1 MKILIVGPSWV
12 GDAVM
17 AQTLF
22 KLIKENNNN
31 TIIDVL
37 VPSWALSVF
46 KRMKEINQFIEM
58 PFGHGELRLKERRS
72 FALGLKVNNYDQAI
86 VLPNSLKSSL
96 IPFFADIPIRTGW
109 RGEFRYFFINDIRK
123 LDKKDYPRMVDRFCA
138 LGIKKGKKLP
148 EIKSPSLISDKSNIS
163 KLINLYSI
171 YREKKILTICPGA
184 EFGPAKRWPSNY
196 FAEVVTYYL
205 RKDWIVIVIG
215 SKKDQIV
222 AQEIESSLDGTH
234 PNLINTVGNTN
245 LEDAI
250 DLLSISSLAL
260 TNDSGLMHIASALD
274 IPLLA
279 LFGPTSPEF
288 TPPLGEKSEIIRKVK
303 GYMKLRKGDLPGGYH
318 SSLLS
323 IKPKETIDKL
333 ESMEK
338 IFISF

>member
-1 MKILIVGPSWV
+1 MKILVIGPSWV

-37 VPSWALSVF
+37 SPSWALSVF
-46 KRMKEINQFIEM
+46 KRMKQINQAIEM
-58 PFGHGELRLKERRS
+58 PFRHGELKLKERRS
-72 FALGLKVNNYDQAI
+72 FALGLKINNYDQAI
-86 VLPNSLKSSL
+86 ILPNSLKSSL
-96 IPFFADIPIRTGW
+96 IPFFANIPIRTGW
-109 RGEFRYFFINDIRK
+109 RGEFRYFFINDIRS
-123 LDKKDYPRMVDRFCA
+123 LDEKDYPRMVDRFCA
-138 LGIKKGKKLP
+138 LGIKKTEKLP
-148 EIKSPSLISDKSNIS
+148 EIKLPSLIPDKSNIS

-171 YREKKILTICPGA
+171 YKEKKILTICPGA

-196 FAEVVTYYL
+196 FAEVVAYYL
-205 RKDWIVIVIG
+205 KKDWIVTAIG

-222 AQEIESSLDGTH
+222 VQEIENCLDKTY
-234 PNLINTVGNTN
+234 PNFINTVGSTN

-250 DLLSISSLAL
+250 DLLSISSLVL
-260 TNDSGLMHIASALD
+260 TNDSGLMHVASALD

-318 SSLLS
+318 SSLFS